1 MVVVS
6 VILNAPIDE
15 VWADVSDLAS
25 HVEWMA
31 DADSITFADDRR
43 SGVGT
48 VMEVVTRVGPLKT
61 MDVIEVTDWD
71 PPHRIGVVHRGVVT
85 GTGAFVLEPSGIDR
99 TRFTWEESLEMPWY
113 FGGDWAA
120 PISNR
125 VLELIWKRN
134 LKRLQARF

>member
-6 VILNAPIDE
+6 VNLNAPVDE

-31 DADSITFADDRR
+31 DAESISFAGEQRT
-43 SGVGT
+43 GVGT
-48 VMEVVTRVGPLKT
+48 EMHVVTRVGPLKT
-61 MDVIEVTDWD
+61 TDVIEVTSWE
-71 PPHRIGVVHRGVVT
+71 PPHRIGVIHRGVVT
-85 GTGAFVLEPSGIDR
+85 GTGAFVLEPIGVDR
-99 TRFTWEESLEMPWY
+99 TRFTWEEALDMPWY

-125 VLELIWKRN
+125 VLGMIWKRN
-134 LKRLQARF
+134 LKRLKARF